1 MHLKSD
7 NIEVMINDEADE
19 VLKKLFRLL
28 KNRYQSNLEPMKAN
42 KFAFHYVHLLHY
54 KYHKINLNHS
64 GSYIDSPDWIK
75 NKKATINLI
84 NKKDNKYFQYTVK
97 VALNHE
103 EIRKNPERITK
114 IKTSINKYNWEGIT
128 FPSVKDD

>member
-7 NIEVMINDEADE
+7 NIEIKINDEADE

-28 KNRYQSNLEPMKAN
+28 KNRYQNNLEPMKTN
-42 KFAFHYVHLLHY
+42 KFVFHYIHLLHY
-54 KYHKINLNHS
+54 KCHKIYLNHS

-75 NKKATINLI
+75 NKKAITNLI
-84 NKKDNKYFQYTVK
+84 NKKDNKCFQYTVK
-97 VALNHE
+97 VTLNHE
-103 EIRKNPERITK
+103 EIRENPERITK

-128 FPSVKDD
+128 YPSGKDD